1 MLAFVMRLLAR
12 FLVVFALVGLGSV
25 VAIQALGIEFGSSS
39 YWDAHGLL
47 LLVGLALLPRLTL
60 LLSSI
65 ATGGLLWWAG
75 WLVAPRVL
83 VATLAT
89 ISYFET
95 NPLLVVVAWL
105 VALGGE
111 SSEKCWLGRRAGAGS
126 LPSARVVKSE

>member
-1 MLAFVMRLLAR
+1 
-12 FLVVFALVGLGSV
+12 V
-25 VAIQALGIEFGSSS
+25 VATQVLGIEFGSSN

-111 SSEKCWLGRRAGAGS
+111 SSEKCWLRRRAGAGS

>member
-1 MLAFVMRLLAR
+1 MLASVMRLLAR
-12 FLVVFALVGLGSV
+12 FLVVFALVGLASL
-25 VAIQALGIEFGSSS
+25 VAIQTFGIDFGSSS

-83 VATLAT
+83 IASLAT
-89 ISYFET
+89 ISYFES

-105 VALGGE
+105 IALGGE
-111 SSEKCWLGRRAGAGS
+111 SSEKCWMGRRARGGS
-126 LPSARVVKSE
+126 LPSARVVKSD